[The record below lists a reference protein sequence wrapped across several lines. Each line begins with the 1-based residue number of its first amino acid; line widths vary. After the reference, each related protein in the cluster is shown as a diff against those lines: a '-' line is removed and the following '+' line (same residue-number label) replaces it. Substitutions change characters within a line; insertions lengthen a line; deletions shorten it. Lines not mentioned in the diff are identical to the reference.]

1 MGRILYFAWNLQTVA
16 LPDFIASWKVTVVKT
31 GELCLLIKVLF
42 NSCNHYCFCR
52 FDFLPL
58 LRVYSVVFHFCTEEA
73 ETKKP
78 EGSRQVMCFAS
89 LHSHPIA
96 NPSNISQTPPKN
108 TRGEAS
114 EKTSSRDTSQ
124 REKSFVGLTWLCCD
138 LLTKPDFLLPSFWPG
153 NPLRNPSTSR
163 EFYQKRRISNVR
175 REMPQRRIKCKS
187 WGSKWP
193 WHTSQMCCLY
203 LNRQGHDAP
212 NCQGRQ
218 LWSLDG
224 KDSIPI
230 HWPWLFETF
239 FARNSSQH
247 SGLWAKRWSHWH
259 FSGSL
264 I

>member
-1 MGRILYFAWNLQTVA
+1 M
-16 LPDFIASWKVTVVKT
+16 
-31 GELCLLIKVLF
+31 LIKVLF

-138 LLTKPDFLLPSFWPG
+138 LLVSLTFCCLHFDLEIPCEIHPPAGS
-153 NPLRNPSTSR
+153 ST
-163 EFYQKRRISNVR
+163 RRGASAMYGERCPRGASNVNL
-175 REMPQRRIKCKS
+175 EVLNDLDIPLKCAVC
-187 WGSKWP
+187 
-193 WHTSQMCCLY
+193 T
-203 LNRQGHDAP
+203 
-212 NCQGRQ
+212 
-218 LWSLDG
+218 
-224 KDSIPI
+224 
-230 HWPWLFETF
+230 
-239 FARNSSQH
+239 
-247 SGLWAKRWSHWH
+247 
-259 FSGSL
+259 
-264 I
+264 